1 MEANKSHLSI
11 LFCHLFL
18 SLKEW
23 VEESSLRPV
32 LRGEGLT
39 HSKEGAK
46 SAADQGWDSPC
57 D

>member
-23 VEESSLRPV
+23 VEESSLHPV